1 MVRRGSAIQW
11 AYDEARELR
20 HIKIDERERNMCKA
34 IGDLK
39 KDSWLDGKA
48 KGKAEGKEEGKAQ
61 GIIEGMERTIFS
73 LRREGYLKKEDA
85 ASKLHLSVDE
95 YCSREDL
102 FFHDSAP
109 LVNN

>member
-34 IGDLK
+34 IEDLK
-39 KDSWLDGKA
+39 KDSWIE
-48 KGKAEGKEEGKAQ
+48 GKAEGIEEGIEEGKAE
-61 GIIEGMERTIFS
+61 GIAEGVEMTIFS

-95 YCSREDL
+95 YCRREDR
-102 FFHDSAP
+102 FFS
-109 LVNN
+109 

>member
-34 IGDLK
+34 IEDLK
-39 KDSWLDGKA
+39 KDSWL
-48 KGKAEGKEEGKAQ
+48 
-61 GIIEGMERTIFS
+61 EGMEKGVEMTIFS

-85 ASKLHLSVDE
+85 ASKLRLSVEE
-95 YCSREDL
+95 YCRREDR
-102 FFHDSAP
+102 FFS
-109 LVNN
+109 

>member
-1 MVRRGSAIQW
+1 
-11 AYDEARELR
+11 
-20 HIKIDERERNMCKA
+20 MCKA
-34 IGDLK
+34 IEDMK
-39 KDSWLDGKA
+39 KDSWIDGKA
-48 KGKAEGKEEGKAQ
+48 KGKAEGIEEG
-61 GIIEGMERTIFS
+61 IVEGVERTIFS

>member
-34 IGDLK
+34 IEDLK
-39 KDSWLDGKA
+39 KDSWIDGKV
-48 KGKAEGKEEGKAQ
+48 EGRAEGKAQ
-61 GIIEGMERTIFS
+61 GIVEGMERTIFS

-85 ASKLHLSVDE
+85 ASKLRLSVEE
-95 YCSREDL
+95 YCRREDR
-102 FFHDSAP
+102 FFS
-109 LVNN
+109 

>member
-34 IGDLK
+34 IEDLK
-39 KDSWLDGKA
+39 KDSWL
-48 KGKAEGKEEGKAQ
+48 EGME
-61 GIIEGMERTIFS
+61 EGMERTIFS

-85 ASKLHLSVDE
+85 ASKLRLSVDE
-95 YCSREDL
+95 YCRREDR
-102 FFHDSAP
+102 FFS
-109 LVNN
+109 

>member
-20 HIKIDERERNMCKA
+20 HIKIDERERNTCKA
-34 IGDLK
+34 IEDLK

-48 KGKAEGKEEGKAQ
+48 KGKAEGIEEGIEKGKAE
-61 GIIEGMERTIFS
+61 GIVEGVERTIFS

-85 ASKLHLSVDE
+85 ASKLRLSVEE
-95 YCSREDL
+95 YCRREDR
-102 FFHDSAP
+102 FFS
-109 LVNN
+109 

>member
-1 MVRRGSAIQW
+1 
-11 AYDEARELR
+11 
-20 HIKIDERERNMCKA
+20 MCKA
-34 IGDLK
+34 IEDLK

-48 KGKAEGKEEGKAQ
+48 EGIEEGIEKGMEKGKAEGIVEGV
-61 GIIEGMERTIFS
+61 ERTIFS

-95 YCSREDL
+95 YSSREDL

>member
-34 IGDLK
+34 IEDLK
-39 KDSWLDGKA
+39 KDSWIE
-48 KGKAEGKEEGKAQ
+48 GKAEGKAEGKPEGKAE
-61 GIIEGMERTIFS
+61 GIPEGVARTIFS

-85 ASKLHLSVDE
+85 ASKLRLSVEE
-95 YCSREDL
+95 YCRREDR
-102 FFHDSAP
+102 FFS
-109 LVNN
+109 